1 MKTEKDEKGILYQNS
16 SLQNVVQDDVCQS
29 FISITVEVLKNNGK
43 KNGEKWG
50 IVGDFV

>member
-1 MKTEKDEKGILYQNS
+1 MGNID
-16 SLQNVVQDDVCQS
+16 LQY
-29 FISITVEVLKNNGK
+29 FTAIMVLRMKNNGK